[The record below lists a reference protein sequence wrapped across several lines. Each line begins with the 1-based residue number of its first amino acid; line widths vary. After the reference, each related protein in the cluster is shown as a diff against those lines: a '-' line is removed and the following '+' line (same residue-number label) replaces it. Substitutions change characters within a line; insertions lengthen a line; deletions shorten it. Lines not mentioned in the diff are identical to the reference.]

1 MFLLSIHVETFF
13 LWVIFALFSTY
24 MQHMYQIRDSE
35 CPRMT
40 MNNED
45 EGGKCLYDNGHIY
58 RDHQSSPNNQEMY
71 LS

>member
-1 MFLLSIHVETFF
+1 
-13 LWVIFALFSTY
+13 
-24 MQHMYQIRDSE
+24 MQHMYQIRDFE

-45 EGGKCLYDNGHIY
+45 EGGRGFYDNGNIY

>member
-1 MFLLSIHVETFF
+1 
-13 LWVIFALFSTY
+13 
-24 MQHMYQIRDSE
+24 MYQIREAE
-35 CPRMT
+35 CPWMT

-71 LS
+71 LSLDGRKGRGRMSLNRLLSTFKL